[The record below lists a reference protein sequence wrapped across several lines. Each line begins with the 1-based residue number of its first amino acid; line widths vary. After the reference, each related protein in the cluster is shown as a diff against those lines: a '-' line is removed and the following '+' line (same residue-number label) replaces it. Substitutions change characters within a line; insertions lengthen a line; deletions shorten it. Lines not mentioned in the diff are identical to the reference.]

1 MPDALVDQIARAVLY
16 EGHILYPYRTSVKN
30 RQRWTF
36 GGLYP
41 RSYCE
46 GEAGGD
52 AWAMQTQ
59 GLVHGN
65 PSTNLRVTVRFLHP
79 LARRV
84 GRLDPPLREWPQ
96 DREPHYQ
103 FVESLQ
109 VGPRQIPSWQE
120 AVERS
125 VTLEPSTLG
134 ELLAEPR
141 RQKFAFGG
149 SRILEPVCEPEG
161 QFVGVIVREQEPI
174 AGVLE
179 LSAEALQDELF
190 RVTLGI
196 QNHSVWENS
205 DGGRRDQAVLR
216 SLMSTHTVLEIE
228 GGEFVSLMDP
238 PAAWAGCASDCQ
250 NVGTWPVLVGSP
262 GDKRTLLS
270 APIIL
275 YDYPQIAPESPGDLF
290 DGTEID
296 EILTLRI
303 LTLTDEEKQAM
314 AGLEE
319 RSRALLE
326 RTESLAPAELLK
338 LHGVLRTPPAGA
350 ADSVVMSP
358 WNPWEDR
365 PGLSSVRVAGRELKP
380 GNRVRLHP
388 GGRADIFDLALDG
401 KSARIESIEQDFEDQ
416 IQLAVVIDDDPGR
429 DLGQQRLPAHRFFF
443 RLSEVE
449 PLPDEIP

>member
-1 MPDALVDQIARAVLY
+1 
-16 EGHILYPYRTSVKN
+16 
-30 RQRWTF
+30 
-36 GGLYP
+36 
-41 RSYCE
+41 
-46 GEAGGD
+46 
-52 AWAMQTQ
+52 
-59 GLVHGN
+59 
-65 PSTNLRVTVRFLHP
+65 
-79 LARRV
+79 
-84 GRLDPPLREWPQ
+84 
-96 DREPHYQ
+96 
-103 FVESLQ
+103 
-109 VGPRQIPSWQE
+109 
-120 AVERS
+120 
-125 VTLEPSTLG
+125 
-134 ELLAEPR
+134 
-141 RQKFAFGG
+141 
-149 SRILEPVCEPEG
+149 
-161 QFVGVIVREQEPI
+161 
-174 AGVLE
+174 
-179 LSAEALQDELF
+179 
-190 RVTLGI
+190 
-196 QNHSVWENS
+196 
-205 DGGRRDQAVLR
+205 
-216 SLMSTHTVLEIE
+216 
-228 GGEFVSLMDP
+228 
-238 PAAWAGCASDCQ
+238 
-250 NVGTWPVLVGSP
+250 VLVGSP